1 MDSIYITEP
10 ITPRCC
16 CCCCLHLDISQH
28 SLSLHLFSLAT
39 LIQPKSLVLPNSVP
53 KILFY
58 VSILLSLIGV
68 FKSLAWHVE
77 TPLKR
82 PKRGAFSDSKG
93 SMHFISCLTKTPDHP
108 SKRLH
113 VIALG
118 LYHAHPSTPIQLW
131 RCFIHCFGKLKKS
144 RIVCILLCLEI
155 KVVFS

>member
-16 CCCCLHLDISQH
+16 CCWLHLDISQH

-39 LIQPKSLVLPNSVP
+39 LIQPRSLVLPNSVP

-113 VIALG
+113 VIGSLSCSSINS
-118 LYHAHPSTPIQLW
+118 HS
-131 RCFIHCFGKLKKS
+131 
-144 RIVCILLCLEI
+144 IVAMFYSLLRKIEEI
-155 KVVFS
+155 KNCIYSSVSWD